1 MRPVLLLSLLLWL
14 FNSPPHTGSRQAFY
28 TDKSNVSVGKHSNDQ
43 PKLMERFADSLHIG
57 RKGKAKVE
65 INKYRLADS
74 TYVTVKFFI
83 RKGSAWSLRNDL
95 SYPCD
100 APGGL
105 ETQLSDFNNDRLNDL
120 TFVSAASAKGANEV
134 RRLFIYNDKRQQLIP
149 IINSQDYPNMLYNKQ
164 LNCIDAYLVYGGSS
178 TVFARLQGNRLST
191 FARVDN
197 MDNYSKV
204 YVISPSGRERLI
216 RKDKLNDPDDAN
228 IRYVNYKPL
237 QANE

>member
-1 MRPVLLLSLLLWL
+1 MRSVLLLSLLLWL
-14 FNSPPHTGSRQAFY
+14 FNNPSHTGSRQAFD
-28 TDKSNVSVGKHSNDQ
+28 TDNSKVSVGRHYNHEPELIEQ
-43 PKLMERFADSLHIG
+43 FADSLHIG
-57 RKGKAKVE
+57 PKGKAKVE
-65 INKYRLADS
+65 VSKYRLADS
-74 TYVTVKFFI
+74 NYVTVKFFI
-83 RKGSAWSLRNDL
+83 RKGSAWSLRNGL

-105 ETQLSDFNNDRLNDL
+105 ETQISDFNNDRLNDL
-120 TFVSAASAKGANEV
+120 TFISAAPARGANEV
-134 RRLFIYNDKRQQLIP
+134 RRLFIYNDQRQQLIP

-197 MDNYSKV
+197 MDNYRKV
-204 YVISPSGRERLI
+204 YVIIPSGREKLI
-216 RKDKLNDPDDAN
+216 RKDKLHDPDDAN

-237 QANE
+237 QAYE